1 MPSVTSIA
9 DRYELISEL
18 GRGGMGVVWRAK
30 DARLGREIALKEV
43 KLPHGMAQADR
54 DVLRQRVLRE
64 AKTAASLGHPGAV
77 TVFDVID
84 EDDRIYIAMELLD
97 APSLADLVT
106 RDGPLTHEQTAL
118 IARDLLA
125 VLEAAHRQGI
135 VHRDVKPA
143 NVMVMGDGRAKLA
156 DFGIAAV
163 TDDPKLTASGYILGT
178 PAYMAPEQAE
188 GKRSQP
194 ATDLWGLGVT
204 LYFALVG
211 RSPFGKS
218 QPIATLRSVIGDEVE
233 PPEGPLASV
242 IADLLSKDPS
252 DRPEPAVLRPRLVLT
267 EPTPAPTPAPVPE
280 PAPVPAPV
288 PAPSPVS
295 PVRRARPSGRVLAAG
310 GLAATAVLVVAGF
323 LLLGGERDPGTN
335 DPDRV
340 AQEEPQDAAPS
351 IPEGWKRSKAL
362 PTGYKIAYPEGWEV
376 VENSIGDDSSVD
388 FRDPGSGAYMRVDW
402 TDTPGTDVVG
412 TAESFEAGFA
422 DRHGNYDRVKLEPA
436 TFKGFEAV
444 DWEYTFVDGGVQL
457 HAVNLQFVTGPHGFA
472 LNFQTRADDWDALQE
487 ELEIF
492 KETFEAPS

>member
-1 MPSVTSIA
+1 MPPVTSIA

-43 KLPHGMAQADR
+43 KLPHGMASDDR
-54 DVLRQRVLRE
+54 DVLRERVLRE

-77 TVFDVID
+77 MVFDVID

-106 RDGPLTHEQTAL
+106 RDGPLTHEQTAR
-118 IARDLLA
+118 IALDLLD
-125 VLEAAHRQGI
+125 VLEAAHQRGI

-143 NVMVMGDGRAKLA
+143 NVMVMSDGRAKLA

-163 TDDPKLTASGYILGT
+163 TDDPKLTASGYILGS

-233 PPEGPLASV
+233 PPEGPLGGV

-252 DRPEPAVLRPRLVLT
+252 DRPDPAALRPRLVLT
-267 EPTPAPTPAPVPE
+267 EPPPIPVPTPV
-280 PAPVPAPV
+280 
-288 PAPSPVS
+288 APSPPAS
-295 PVRRARPSGRVLAAG
+295 PRSPRRRPSGRVLVAG
-310 GLAATAVLVVAGF
+310 GLAAVALVIAG
-323 LLLGGERDPGTN
+323 LIMLGGERDPGTN

-340 AQEEPQDAAPS
+340 SQEESEDAASS
-351 IPEGWKRSKAL
+351 IPEGWTRAKGIL

-376 VENSIGDDSSVD
+376 VPNSIGDDSSVD
-388 FRDPGSGAYMRVDW
+388 FRDPETGAYMRVDW

-412 TAESFEAGFA
+412 TAENFEAGFA
-422 DRHGNYDRVKLEPA
+422 DRHGNYHRVKLDEA

-444 DWEYTFVDGGVQL
+444 DWEYTFVDGGTAL
-457 HAVNLQFVTGPHGFA
+457 HAVNLQFVTDSHGFA
-472 LNFQTRADDWDALQE
+472 LNFQTHAEDWDALQE

-492 KETFEAPS
+492 NQTFEAPS